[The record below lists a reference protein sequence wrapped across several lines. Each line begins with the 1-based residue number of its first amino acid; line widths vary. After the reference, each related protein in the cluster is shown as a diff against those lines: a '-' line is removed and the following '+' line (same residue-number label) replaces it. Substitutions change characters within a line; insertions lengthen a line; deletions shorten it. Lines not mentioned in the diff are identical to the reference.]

1 MLFCDFAFAGGGV
14 DEVVRSENRPT
25 WHEATD
31 GRTENE
37 GRRKRAR
44 GKNRPTYDEEE
55 ERTCERE
62 HGALSRE

>member
-44 GKNRPTYDEEE
+44 ARKKPTD
-55 ERTCERE
+55 
-62 HGALSRE
+62 L